1 VLNPKIIANLHATS
15 HIQDRYAAINTGNFH
30 MKKDIKPI
38 RYLLL
43 LIFIGF
49 QYGCS
54 NFQNKPTLN
63 YTKDKIEEID
73 QVVET
78 LYENGQFQGVVLVS
92 VRGEII
98 YKKAVGYANVE
109 DSIPITFDTKFRIAS
124 FTKPLTTMLILQLIE
139 DRLIKLDD
147 KLIDYLPE
155 FNIKGAENITI
166 RQLLTHT
173 AGITGHPRIPNLL
186 DIEKQHYTRKEFLKL
201 IMNYELIYNPGEGK
215 EYSNFG
221 YGLLGLVIEKVT
233 GKSYDEVMNEKICQ
247 PAGMTNTLS
256 DITEIPIE
264 NRAVGY
270 THYYFTGIGEA
281 PFLDMSF
288 CLGAGQLLSTAEDLY
303 LFDKALYSDKLLTK
317 ESKKLFFNDFGWLST
332 RYPYGKN
339 SKRIFC
345 NNLEGSINGFQSHT
359 QRIEKDSVLIVALRN
374 IKEEV
379 FENQIAIKWPSSIAS
394 PIISILYNEDYEV
407 TKMSG
412 AFIVFKTLIE
422 SDQNEAENKFVD
434 ISKQQ
439 DKYYLDKSEF
449 EFFEEELRKKNM
461 DIDADKF
468 QSFIEQI

>member
-1 VLNPKIIANLHATS
+1 MLQFK
-15 HIQDRYAAINTGNFH
+15 TGTFY
-30 MKKDIKPI
+30 MYKDIKPL
-38 RYLLL
+38 RFLLL
-43 LIFIGF
+43 LIFIVF
-49 QYGCS
+49 QFGCS
-54 NFQNKPTLN
+54 NFRNKPTLN
-63 YTKDKIEEID
+63 FTNDEIEAID
-73 QVVET
+73 HVVET

-98 YKKAVGYANVE
+98 YKKAVGYANIE

-124 FTKPLTTMLILQLIE
+124 FTKPFTAMLILQLIE
-139 DRLIKLDD
+139 DGLIKLDD
-147 KLIDYLPE
+147 KLINYLPE
-155 FNIKGAENITI
+155 FNLNGAENITI

-173 AGITGHPRIPNLL
+173 AGITGHPRIPDLL
-186 DIEKQHYTRKEFLKL
+186 DIEKKHYTRKEFLKL
-201 IMNYELIYNPGEGK
+201 IMNYDLVYRPGKGK

-221 YGLLGLVIEKVT
+221 YGLLGLVIERVT

-256 DITEIPIE
+256 DITETPIE
-264 NRAVGY
+264 NRALGY

-317 ESKKLFFNDFGWLST
+317 ESKELFFNDFGWLYT

-339 SKRIFC
+339 SKRIYC

-359 QRIEKDSVLIVALRN
+359 QRIEKDSVFIVALRN

-394 PIISILYNEDYEV
+394 PIISILYNEDYEI

-412 AFIVFKTLIE
+412 ALVVFKTLIE
-422 SDQNEAENKFVD
+422 SGQKEAENKFVG
-434 ISKQQ
+434 ISKQH
-439 DKYYLDKSEF
+439 DKYYLDKREF
-449 EFFEEELRKKNM
+449 EFFEEELRKKDM
-461 DIDADKF
+461 DIEADKF
-468 QSFIEQI
+468 QSFTERM

>member
-1 VLNPKIIANLHATS
+1 
-15 HIQDRYAAINTGNFH
+15 
-30 MKKDIKPI
+30 MKENIKNI
-38 RYLLL
+38 RILLL
-43 LIFIGF
+43 VIVIALHF
-49 QYGCS
+49 GCS
-54 NFQNKPTLN
+54 NTKIKPELN
-63 YTKDKIEEID
+63 LTNDKIEEID

-98 YKKAVGYANVE
+98 YKKAVGYANIE

-124 FTKPLTTMLILQLIE
+124 FTKPFTAMLILQLI
-139 DRLIKLDD
+139 DDGLIKLDD

-155 FNIKGAENITI
+155 VNLKSVENITI

-201 IMNYELIYNPGEGK
+201 IMNYDLIYNPGEGK

-256 DITEIPIE
+256 DITEIPIK
-264 NRAVGY
+264 NRAIGY
-270 THYYFTGIGEA
+270 THYYYTGIGEA

-288 CLGAGQLLSTAEDLY
+288 CLGAGQLLSTVEDLY
-303 LFDKALYSDKLLTK
+303 LFDKALYTDKLLTK
-317 ESKKLFFNDFGWLST
+317 ESKKHFFNDFGWLST

-339 SKRIFC
+339 SKRIYC

-359 QRIEKDSVLIVALRN
+359 QRIEKDSILIVALRN

-394 PIISILYNEDYEV
+394 PIISILYNEDYEII
-407 TKMSG
+407 KKSG
-412 AFIVFKTLIE
+412 AFVVFQTLIK
-422 SDQNEAENKFVD
+422 SDQKEAENKFVD

-439 DKYYLDKSEF
+439 DKYYLNKSEF
-449 EFFEEELRKKNM
+449 EFFMEELRKKNM
-461 DIDADKF
+461 DIEADKL
-468 QSFIEQI
+468 QSFIEKF